1 MSNGS
6 KQQLHK
12 SFSSTLYNKLDNTCK
27 PTNYK
32 TKVHPERKNASDLAT
47 CKVTS
52 SGSNGLAQFWH
63 MPLLMP
69 TMTLTIAYLGIS
81 LVILIGHTLS

>member
-12 SFSSTLYNKLDNTCK
+12 SFTSTLYKKLAIHVNLLT
-27 PTNYK
+27 
-32 TKVHPERKNASDLAT
+32 TKQKFTRKEKNAPDLAT
-47 CKVTS
+47 CKVTF
-52 SGSNGLAQFWH
+52 SGSNGLAQFRH

-69 TMTLTIAYLGIS
+69 TMTLTSIS
-81 LVILIGHTLS
+81 RHISGYSNWP